1 MIELKKISYNYTDGT
16 KALNCVSLTI
26 PPGRKIAVLGNNG
39 AGKSTLFLHMNGLL
53 RPAEGDIL
61 FNGTPL
67 TYKRKQLQELRRQ
80 VGLVFQNPD
89 TQLFSPTVREDVLY
103 GPINLGWERE
113 RVDQVA
119 REAMEKTG
127 VLEFQHKPPHFL
139 SLGQKKRAA
148 IASVIAMQP
157 RLLILDE
164 PTAGLDPYYAKKIMQ
179 LLEDLHNEETTIML
193 STHDVDFAYE
203 WADEVLVLQQ
213 GGIRAFQKA
222 EELFKNKELLED
234 CHLQQPWIIDVFAA
248 LQERGKSKT
257 GTIPRSKRELLEWI
271 NWEKN
276 KDREKITERML
287 LK

>member
-234 CHLQQPWIIDVFAA
+234 CHLQQPWIIDVFAD